1 MVLPLRS
8 TVPARVGHAALSALA
23 VVALSLGASRPAHAQ
38 SATSPVMETPQIA
51 VVGTGEVRVTPDR
64 ALVVIGVET
73 RRSTA
78 AQAGSDNARQ
88 TRAVIDAIRAAG
100 VATDDIATAEY
111 SVMPD
116 QQYDQP
122 TRSTRIAGYIVR
134 NTVRIRVMKL
144 ETMGAVLDAA
154 LARGANTIQSIELTS
169 STLPA
174 ARREALANAVEQA
187 KADAEVM
194 ARAAG
199 GSLGPLLEMSVQDVG
214 TPMFEKAMVRSMAV
228 AADAGT
234 PIAGG
239 QQTVQARVSAR
250 WRFLTGR

>member
-1 MVLPLRS
+1 MRVRS
-8 TVPARVGHAALSALA
+8 RSSLWSVTARTLAASAVALTLAPTLSPARAQ
-23 VVALSLGASRPAHAQ
+23 VATPIP
-38 SATSPVMETPQIA
+38 TETPQIN

-64 ALVVIGVET
+64 ALIVIGVET
-73 RRSTA
+73 RRTTA

-100 VATDDIATAEY
+100 VTADDITTAEY
-111 SVMPD
+111 SVMPE

-122 TRSTRIAGYIVR
+122 SRSTRITGYIVR
-134 NTVRIRVMKL
+134 NTVRIRVLKL
-144 ETMGAVLDAA
+144 ENTGAVLDAA
-154 LARGANTIQSIELTS
+154 LARGANTVQAIELTS

-199 GSLGPLLEMSVQDVG
+199 GTLGPLLEVSVQDWG
-214 TPMFEKAMVRSMAV
+214 GPMVEKTMIRTMAV

-239 QQTVQARVSAR
+239 QQTLQARVSAR
-250 WRFLTGR
+250 WRFIPGR